1 MKLRDNQITL
11 LNTMK
16 AEMDKLIRN
25 NRFLDAKI
33 FIDGLYVS
41 IAYMDSV
48 NTMTKEEEEDEMWGD
63 IKPQLTAEE
72 QAEED
77 EMWGDIKPS
86 PEFKKALPKKISEQF
101 TPLLP
106 LLGDKPSVINLD
118 TMRAFKNNVDLILN
132 SA

>member
-16 AEMDKLIRN
+16 AEMDKLILN
-25 NRFLDAKI
+25 NRFLDARV

-41 IAYMDSV
+41 IAYMDSA
-48 NTMTKEEEEDEMWGD
+48 NTITKEEEDEMWGD
-63 IKPQLTAEE
+63 IKPSQ
-72 QAEED
+72 
-77 EMWGDIKPS
+77 
-86 PEFKKALPKKISEQF
+86 EFKKVSPKKANEPF
-101 TPLLP
+101 MPLLP

-118 TMRAFKNNVDLILN
+118 TMREFANKVNLILE